1 MTANVSLM
9 GVFLLRWV
17 SASLGGGDISKAKV
31 PTRYRQRQYAH
42 FLEQAQITHEAG
54 MSIDEATIKARQRAI
69 YLMMHPDK
77 IGVVTYLA
85 FPIW

>member
-31 PTRYRQRQYAH
+31 PTRYSQRQCAH

-54 MSIDEATIKARQRAI
+54 MSIDEATIRARQRAI
-69 YLMMHPDK
+69 YLTIHPDK
-77 IGVVTYLA
+77 IGVGTYLA